1 MEQRAW
7 SIGLGARS
15 ISEFRGRNPE
25 LGRGHRAE
33 SRRDFGLGAVV
44 ALRDVIILVGHGC
57 GIVGAFFNFTA
68 RVPNKHSSSIF
79 TLKLFAGEHFYRLS
93 CPLVPLNIE
102 R

>member
-1 MEQRAW
+1 MAVLYLLGGMEQRAW

-15 ISEFRGRNPE
+15 I
-25 LGRGHRAE
+25 GHRAE

-44 ALRDVIILVGHGC
+44 TLRDVIVLTGRRC
-57 GIVGAFFNFTA
+57 GMDMEFLNLSA
-68 RVPNKHSSSIF
+68 RVPNKHTSSIF